1 MVVPGDGADGG
12 GIGLVGQEARETVP
26 ARAEPQVRLLQAV
39 ARGHDGHEAAVTGDD
54 VLGEVAA
61 GAKDDQRAVVGDGGE
76 ERADRGKEL
85 HGVDLVWGCC
95 AGPDSSASVWLSAGV
110 LARLQILFGGC

>member
-1 MVVPGDGADGG
+1 MVVPGDGAVGDR
-12 GIGLVGQEARETVP
+12 IGLAGQEAREAVP

-39 ARGHDGHEAAVTGDD
+39 ARGRDGHEGAVAGDD
-54 VLGEVAA
+54 VLGEVAS
-61 GAKDDQRAVVGDGGE
+61 GSQDDQRAVVGGGGE

-85 HGVDLVWGCC
+85 HGVDLVSGCC